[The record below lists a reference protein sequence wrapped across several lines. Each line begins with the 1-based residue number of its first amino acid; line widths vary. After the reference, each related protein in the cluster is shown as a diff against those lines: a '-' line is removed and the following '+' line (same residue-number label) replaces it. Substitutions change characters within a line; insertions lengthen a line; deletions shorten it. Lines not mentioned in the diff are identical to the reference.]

1 VSLATRVFL
10 TTVLL
15 IAAAVGAA
23 VFVTSRYGANLAEKA
38 VQSSLD
44 ASHLTQS
51 LAQQQRYEQLRL
63 VGQIFQS
70 DPNLQSYIAEA
81 AQSSDTQSLLDL
93 FEERGRSLAYDF
105 AIAVDGAGKVLA
117 RTDKPGAVGQDLSA
131 DPLLRRATE
140 EGEAAGVWLD
150 GDALYYAV
158 AVPVVRAGTRHGFVV
173 TAFQVNSDLASKVRQ
188 ATGAD
193 VVYLAQTASGPQVVA
208 STLDRPSSVALLEAI
223 RRQGDL
229 MRRALDRGEAIER
242 VPLTIA
248 GRPMVALLAPLKDAA
263 GKSVGARVSVA
274 STEAASAG
282 YRDIQKVLAAVGL
295 IAVLAAGGLSYW
307 LSRRALGSVRKLVQ
321 VAESARQGNYDQKID
336 VGGGDE
342 VGKLAQS
349 FEVLLANLREKR
361 DMEAYVSELSRNLPE
376 AGGSA
381 GALFIPAQARR
392 LALLGL
398 DLRTYAGRR
407 RTEDPRATLE
417 GLSRD
422 LRRVAAAVASRRG
435 HIESVQGH
443 RILASF
449 EGDDR
454 AFAAL
459 AAAAE
464 LGKALSI
471 RESAFE
477 DAEPPGMAISVGEA
491 ATGSLVWGEASGR
504 AVAGPPVQSLEGLL
518 REAAPGDVLLSKE
531 AHDELRS
538 VFQGAGFEPAAQRA
552 ILGGFSYFPVSLD
565 MAVRLAG
572 VTAEEIEPAESAQ
585 ATLAGVA
592 PGSLLGQ
599 RFEILSVL
607 GAGGMGVVY
616 KARDRELDDLVA
628 LKMLKRQVADDAD
641 LLARLKSELKLARKI
656 THPNV
661 LRTFDFGEIDGIH
674 FISMEYVRGIT
685 LRALLDHE
693 GRLPF
698 AAGLRIAKNLCAGLG
713 AAHAAG
719 VLHRDIKPE
728 NLILDHAGS
737 ARLMDFGIAR
747 PTKRIE
753 PGQTQQGWIVGT
765 PQYLSPEQID
775 GKELD
780 ERADIYA
787 TGVVLFEIF
796 AGLPPFRDE
805 NPMQI
810 LLKHLHE
817 PAPPARNFWPE
828 IPAALD
834 TLITRCLEKNRAD
847 RFPGVPDLLRALEA
861 LSH

>member
-1 VSLATRVFL
+1 
-10 TTVLL
+10 VLL
-15 IAAAVGAA
+15 IAAAVGTA
-23 VFVTSRYGANLAEKA
+23 VVVTSRYGANVAEKA
-38 VQSSLD
+38 VRSSLD
-44 ASHLTQS
+44 GSHLSQS
-51 LAQQQRYEQLRL
+51 LAQQQRYEQLRM

-93 FEERGRSLAYDF
+93 FEERGRSLDYDF
-105 AIAVDGAGKVLA
+105 AIAVDGSGRVLA
-117 RTDKPGAVGQDLSA
+117 RTDKPGGVGQDLSGNA
-131 DPLLRRATE
+131 LLRQANE
-140 EGEAAGVWLD
+140 DGEAAGVWAE
-150 GDALYYAV
+150 GEALYYAV
-158 AVPVVRAGTRHGFVV
+158 AVPVVRAGTRQGFVV
-173 TAFQVNSDLASKVRQ
+173 TAFRVNGDLASEMRR

-193 VVYLAQTASGPQVVA
+193 VVYLAQTAAGPRVVA
-208 STLDRPSSVALLEAI
+208 STLDAAGSAELLAAI

-229 MRRALDRGEAIER
+229 LRSALASGKAIES
-242 VPLTIA
+242 VPLTMA

-263 GKSVGARVSVA
+263 GQSVGARVSVA

-282 YRDIQKVLAAVGL
+282 YRDIQKVLTGVGL

-307 LSRRALGSVRKLVQ
+307 LSRSALGSVRKLVR

-336 VGGGDE
+336 VGRGDE
-342 VGKLAQS
+342 VGKLAQTLA
-349 FEVLLANLREKR
+349 VLLANLREKR
-361 DMEAYVSELSRNLPE
+361 DMEAYVSDLSRNMPD
-376 AGGSA
+376 AGGG
-381 GALFIPAQARR
+381 GALFIATQARR

-407 RTEDPRATLE
+407 RAEDPRTTIE
-417 GLSRD
+417 GMSRD
-422 LRRVAAAVASRRG
+422 LRRVVAAVTSRRG
-435 HIESVQGH
+435 HVEAVQGH

-454 AFAAL
+454 SFAAL
-459 AAAAE
+459 SAAAE
-464 LGKALSI
+464 IGRALSV

-477 DAEPPGMAISVGEA
+477 DPEPPAMAISVGEA
-491 ATGSLVWGEASGR
+491 ATGSLVWGDASGR

-518 REAAPGDVLLSKE
+518 REGAPGDVLVARE
-531 AHDELRS
+531 ANEELRS
-538 VFQGAGFEPAAQRA
+538 VFASAGFEPAAQRA
-552 ILGGFSYFPVSLD
+552 ILGGFSYYPVSLE
-565 MAVRLAG
+565 MAIR
-572 VTAEEIEPAESAQ
+572 VTGLPAAEAEPAEAAQ
-585 ATLAGVA
+585 ATLSEVA
-592 PGSLLGQ
+592 PGSLLGR

-641 LLARLKSELKLARKI
+641 LLARLRSEIKLARKI

-661 LRTFDFGEIDGIH
+661 LRTFDIGEIDGVH

-685 LRALLDHE
+685 LRSLLDHE
-693 GRLPF
+693 GRLPY

-747 PTKRIE
+747 PTQRVE

-765 PQYLSPEQID
+765 PQYLSPEQIE
-775 GKELD
+775 GKDLD
-780 ERADIYA
+780 ERSDIYA
-787 TGVVLFEIF
+787 TGVVLYEIF
-796 AGLPPFRDE
+796 AGIAPFRDE

-810 LLKHLHE
+810 LFKHLHE
-817 PAPPARNFWPE
+817 PAPPAHNFWPE
-828 IPAALD
+828 IPAALES
-834 TLITRCLEKNRAD
+834 LIARCLEKDRAA